1 MPSVAAKLQKTL
13 KTQLVQM
20 TDLTLKAINIHVVGL
35 VFPDD
40 EDAEEF
46 ETTELFP
53 KSEQE

>member
-1 MPSVAAKLQKTL
+1 
-13 KTQLVQM
+13 M